1 MSERTKTA
9 LLFPGQGS
17 QRDGMEDLVAEFAPG
32 LHEAAIELV
41 GANPF
46 ELAAESTRFAQPAI
60 FCASLAG
67 WIAAGRPDADYLAG
81 HSLGDLT
88 ALTAAGAFALEDGLR
103 LAVERGRLMD
113 EAAAGS
119 RGAMVA
125 VMGDSGVARS
135 VAGRCGV
142 VVANDNA
149 PGQLVLSGAEDAI
162 ETATELAQAS
172 GLKTISLRV
181 SGAFH
186 SAAVA
191 PAAEPFRELVAATIT
206 APLKVPVISCTS
218 ARPFGEQLADQL
230 AAALT
235 APVLWRQV
243 VTELACAGT
252 RVFVDVGPGRALRG
266 LVKRTL
272 SGVEGVEVRHI
283 EELTGVGG

>member
-1 MSERTKTA
+1 MSERTKIA

-17 QRDGMEDLVAEFAPG
+17 QKEGMEDLVAAHAPE

-46 ELAAESTRFAQPAI
+46 ELAAEATRFAQPAI

-67 WIAAGRPDADYLAG
+67 WISAGRPDADYMAG

-103 LAVERGRLMD
+103 LAVERGRLME
-113 EAAAGS
+113 EAAHGS
-119 RGAMVA
+119 KGAMVA
-125 VMGDSGVARS
+125 VMGDADVARS
-135 VAGRCGV
+135 VADRCGV

-149 PGQLVLSGAEDAI
+149 PGQLVLSGAAEAI
-162 ETATELAQAS
+162 AAATELAEAN

-186 SAAVA
+186 SDAVA
-191 PAAEPFRELVAATIT
+191 PAAEPFRELVAATPT
-206 APLKVPVISCTS
+206 SPLRMPVISCTS
-218 ARPFGEQLADQL
+218 ARPFGEHLAAEL

-243 VTELACAGT
+243 VVELAAAGS

-272 SGVEGVEVRHI
+272 ADVEAVEIRQI
-283 EELTGVGG
+283 EELSGVGV